1 LIKSFMVTTSREFLD
16 VKLLV
21 HPILN

>member
-1 LIKSFMVTTSREFLD
+1 MQW

-21 HPILN
+21 HP

>member
-1 LIKSFMVTTSREFLD
+1 VNIVIVAVDNSSFM

-21 HPILN
+21 HPIE